1 MTEDSIASKLC
12 LGLMLVLLF
21 ALGNYCLVES
31 ISDGVWKRVNVV
43 VSVDFYCFLGGI
55 AYHEAVMA
63 PLEMLFQLRFKLDV
77 NIAVQILVE
86 FLKKVFA
93 FHCGLAPSLLLF
105 LK

>member
-1 MTEDSIASKLC
+1 MTEDSISSELS
-12 LGLMLVLLF
+12 LGLVLVLRF
-21 ALGNYCLVES
+21 TLGDYCLVES
-31 ISDGVWKRVNVV
+31 ISDGVWEGINVV
-43 VSVDFYCFLGGI
+43 VSVDFYCFSGGI

-63 PLEMLFQLRFKLDV
+63 PLEVLFQLRFKLDV
-77 NIAVQILVE
+77 DTAVQVLVE